1 MNYKTVFAI
10 AFIILIFPFLGF
22 PSVFEVSVNS
32 ILAIILI
39 FMAVVSRLQKT
50 GQKREVFEE
59 HNPDHQADV
68 GSKDISK
75 EVDELEDEVD
85 ELEDEVEEI
94 EEEVED
100 LEGEVNDLEEEVE
113 DLKEDSK
120 EIKGNLQSAQDLLD
134 KLNKAQDDNKKED

>member
-50 GQKREVFEE
+50 G
-59 HNPDHQADV
+59 QADV